1 MRPTPPIAGSYR
13 SAVRSASA
21 SSATPA
27 VRLPIRPAA
36 APSGLPP
43 PPAPRLAGARR
54 HASSTSKSSAWASVL
69 PTPSSTSSD
78 VLTTGRS
85 SVRLADPLKLLS
97 SEMSFLRE
105 NVSSLL
111 GSSHPT
117 LDTIAKYYFQAEGKH
132 VRPMI
137 VLLMSQA
144 TNGLSPNYDQIRDRE
159 LERER
164 LRREGKGLGVDEPI
178 NEEDVLQ
185 DENPSLLKRT
195 TDFLQNPLAAFSSDS
210 TSRTSA
216 SATSLNL
223 LPTQRRLAEITELIH
238 VASLL
243 HDDVI
248 DLASTRRGAPSAPN
262 LFGNKLSV
270 LAGDFLLAR
279 ASLAL
284 SRLGSNEVVELV
296 ASVLANLVEG
306 EVMQM
311 KGNVPTAASASS
323 SPASSHGGPTPE
335 IFQHYM
341 RKTYLKTASLIAKST
356 RATTVLGGC
365 GTKQGWVEGD
375 KVKDAAYNYGKNLGI
390 AFQLIDDMLDF
401 TATAAELGKPGGGAD
416 LKLGLATAPALYAWE
431 EFPELGEMI
440 ERKFAQPDDVDRA
453 RQLILRSSGATRT
466 YALAESHS
474 RLAIEALHELPESEA
489 RDGLEKI
496 AQDVLTRKK

>member
-1 MRPTPPIAGSYR
+1 MRRNWKRLEISKSWFTAFLHLYAMRPRPPAQSSYR
-13 SAVRSASA
+13 AVLGSTPRPSHPLPSSPRS
-21 SSATPA
+21 SSTC
-27 VRLPIRPAA
+27 
-36 APSGLPP
+36 SS
-43 PPAPRLAGARR
+43 RR
-54 HASSTSKSSAWASVL
+54 NASSTSRLSAWTSAL
-69 PTPSSTSSD
+69 PTPSSTSSSI
-78 VLTTGRS
+78 LTTGRS
-85 SVRLADPLKLLS
+85 SVRLADPLKLLG
-97 SEMSFLRE
+97 SEMGFLRD

-144 TNGLSPNYDQIRDRE
+144 TNGSSPLYSQIRDRE
-159 LERER
+159 LDKER
-164 LRREGKGLGVDEPI
+164 LRKEGKGLGIDEPI
-178 NEEDVLQ
+178 NEEDILQ
-185 DENPSLLKRT
+185 DENPSLIKRT
-195 TDFLQNPLAAFSSDS
+195 TDFLKNPLSAFSSSSS
-210 TSRTSA
+210 TSTS
-216 SATSLNL
+216 TSSSSSLDI

-248 DLASTRRGAPSAPN
+248 DVASTRRGAPSAPN
-262 LFGNKLSV
+262 LFGNKLSI

-311 KGNVPTAASASS
+311 KGNVPTNSTSRS
-323 SPASSHGGPTPE
+323 GGGGPTPE

-365 GTKQGWVEGD
+365 GSKQGWVEGE
-375 KVKDAAYNYGKNLGI
+375 KIKDAAYNYGKNLGI
-390 AFQLIDDMLDF
+390 AFQ
-401 TATAAELGKPGGGAD
+401 
-416 LKLGLATAPALYAWE
+416 
-431 EFPELGEMI
+431 
-440 ERKFAQPDDVDRA
+440 VC
-453 RQLILRSSGATRT
+453 
-466 YALAESHS
+466 
-474 RLAIEALHELPESEA
+474 
-489 RDGLEKI
+489 
-496 AQDVLTRKK
+496 

>member
-1 MRPTPPIAGSYR
+1 M
-13 SAVRSASA
+13 
-21 SSATPA
+21 
-27 VRLPIRPAA
+27 
-36 APSGLPP
+36 
-43 PPAPRLAGARR
+43 
-54 HASSTSKSSAWASVL
+54 
-69 PTPSSTSSD
+69 
-78 VLTTGRS
+78 
-85 SVRLADPLKLLS
+85 RLADPLKLLS
-97 SEMSFLRE
+97 SEMSFLRD

-144 TNGLSPNYDQIRDRE
+144 TNGQSPLYREIRDRE
-159 LERER
+159 LDKEQQ
-164 LRREGKGLGVDEPI
+164 RREGKGLGIDEPI
-178 NEEDVLQ
+178 NDEDILQ
-185 DENPSLLKRT
+185 DENPSLVKRT
-195 TDFLQNPLAAFSSDS
+195 TDFLKNPLAALSSSPNS
-210 TSRTSA
+210 TPSSSSSSSSA
-216 SATSLNL
+216 LDI

-248 DLASTRRGAPSAPN
+248 DVASTRRGAPSAPN
-262 LFGNKLSV
+262 LFGNKLSI

-311 KGNVPTAASASS
+311 KGNVPTGGSGSAAGTAG
-323 SPASSHGGPTPE
+323 GGPTPE

-365 GTKQGWVEGD
+365 GTKQGWIEGE
-375 KVKDAAYNYGKNLGI
+375 KVKDAAYSYGKNLGI
-390 AFQLIDDMLDF
+390 AFQVSRF
-401 TATAAELGKPGGGAD
+401 PPGSSYTVSRRHSCRVVSES
-416 LKLGLATAPALYAWE
+416 LLLSLE
-431 EFPELGEMI
+431 EGRG
-440 ERKFAQPDDVDRA
+440 RKEASRV
-453 RQLILRSSGATRT
+453 RS
-466 YALAESHS
+466 
-474 RLAIEALHELPESEA
+474 
-489 RDGLEKI
+489 
-496 AQDVLTRKK
+496 